1 MSRDDELQ
9 AEAGQLP
16 EFLQDPEG
24 VLRRRWPWMVAAF
37 AIGLVATVAYVVVAV
52 TPKYFAEATVLVSSQ
67 RVPDE
72 FVRTTVEGS
81 ILDRIDGMIGEMLS
95 RDSLIRIIEARNLY
109 PDLRGAAT
117 LAEVVDAMRA
127 DIVVE
132 PVVGS
137 GPAKTYQTAL
147 PLVIGFRYGEAT
159 PAAEVVNDLTGELI
173 VAHVRLRSQQARM
186 TTEFMR
192 REVERAEKALAEQER
207 KIREFRET
215 ARGELPEELDVSL
228 QKLDR
233 LQQQRESLALQIQE
247 AEGRMLVLSAGDAP
261 APDPSTPQAKLR
273 DLRTRLTEFSSLYT
287 EEHPSVVS
295 LKRQIEELERE
306 LSAQNRSAG
315 VGSRAA
321 MLEATR
327 RTIDA
332 LREQLA
338 LADREIQEVDRRVA
352 GVPARQ
358 EELTGLEKTAEVL
371 RESYQEYLR
380 KLKEAEIAESLE
392 TAQQGEQVSVLEAAV
407 PPAQPERSQLLYLAA
422 GFVASIGFA
431 LGVAFLLEIFD
442 PVLLTPEQIEAE
454 FGVPVLGS
462 APRVS

>member
-1 MSRDDELQ
+1 MSRDDEIQ
-9 AEAGQLP
+9 PEAGQLP

-24 VLRRRWPWMVAAF
+24 VFRRRWPWMAAAF
-37 AIGLVATVAYVVVAV
+37 ALGLVATVGYVMVAV
-52 TPKYFAEATVLVSSQ
+52 TPKYMSESTVLIASQ

-81 ILDRIDGMIGEMLS
+81 ILDRIDGLIGEMLS
-95 RDSLIRIIEARNLY
+95 RDSLIRIVEARNLY
-109 PDLRGAAT
+109 PGLRKTAT
-117 LAEVVDAMRA
+117 LAEVVDAMRR
-127 DIVVE
+127 DIIVE

-147 PLVIGFRYGEAT
+147 PLHIGFRYTAPM

-192 REVERAEKALAEQER
+192 REVERAEKALDEQER
-207 KIREFRET
+207 KIREFRES
-215 ARGELPEELDVSL
+215 ARGELPEELDESL

-247 AEGRMLVLSAGDAP
+247 AEGRVLVLSAGDGP

-306 LSAQNRSAG
+306 LAEQNRSAG
-315 VGSRAA
+315 VGSRGA

-327 RTIDA
+327 RTIDT

-338 LADREIQEVDRRVA
+338 VADREIREIDQRVA

-358 EELTGLEKTAEVL
+358 EELAGLEKTAEVL
-371 RESYQEYLR
+371 RDSYQEYLR

-407 PPAQPERSQLLYLAA
+407 PPTRPMRSRLLYLAA
-422 GFVASIGFA
+422 GFVASLGFA
-431 LGVAFLLEIFD
+431 VGVAFLLEVFD
-442 PVLLTPEQIEAE
+442 PVLLTPDQIEAE
-454 FGVPVLGS
+454 FGVAVLGS